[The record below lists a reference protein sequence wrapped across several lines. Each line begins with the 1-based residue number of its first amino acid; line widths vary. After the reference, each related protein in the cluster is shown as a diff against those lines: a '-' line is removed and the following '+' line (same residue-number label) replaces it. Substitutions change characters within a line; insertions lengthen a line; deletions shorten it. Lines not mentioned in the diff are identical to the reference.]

1 MAPGSSKGNII
12 FQSTTTDVPPV
23 IHPPRRFLIS
33 LKGEI
38 KSELDDMV
46 KNGIITKLKEGEP
59 TPCVNSL
66 VYRRKKNGRLG
77 LCLDPKDLN
86 AVIRRK
92 HHVNPTQ
99 EEILYPN

>member
-12 FQSTTTDVPPV
+12 LQSTTTDVPPV

-66 VYRRKKNGRLG
+66 VYRRKKKWEVGTLPRPQRSQRSHPERTP
-77 LCLDPKDLN
+77 C
-86 AVIRRK
+86 
-92 HHVNPTQ
+92 
-99 EEILYPN
+99 